1 MSRKIV
7 VVYNKKSGSA
17 LSARKLRQLFETAGF
32 DVLRMIA
39 ISDTLTQDL
48 STYIKKG
55 SWIAAVGG
63 DGTVS
68 AVASQLVGSKAVLVP
83 IPGGTL
89 NNFTKDLGVD
99 QDIERAVSRAA
110 TSEVKTVDIA
120 SVNGTYFL
128 NNSSIGVYPR
138 SLVVRESMQEHVG
151 KWPAAIYGIIRTL
164 VRFRTYNVTVDDR
177 SVVTPFVFVGNNDYR
192 LDRAGLGNRTSL
204 DSGQLCVYVVNSPRR
219 WALFRLFVRS
229 LFGTLRADKELL
241 LYRTSSLTIE
251 SARRRMH
258 VSHDGE
264 ISIMNLP
271 LHYEVHAGKLHVA
284 S

>member
-1 MSRKIV
+1 MNRKIV
-7 VVYNKKSGSA
+7 VVYNQKSGSA
-17 LSARKLRQLFETAGF
+17 LPARKLRKLFEAVGF

-39 ISDTLTQDL
+39 ISDTLARDL
-48 STYIKKG
+48 SSYIKKG
-55 SWIAAVGG
+55 LWIAAVGG

-68 AVASQLVGSKAVLVP
+68 AVASHLVGSKAVLVP

-99 QDIERAVSRAA
+99 QDIEQAVSHASVNKA
-110 TSEVKTVDIA
+110 KTIDIA

-138 SLVVRESMQEHVG
+138 SLVVRESMQDHVG
-151 KWPAAIYGIIRTL
+151 KWPAAIYGVIRTL

-177 SVVTPFVFVGNNDYR
+177 SVVTPFVFVGNNDYK
-192 LDRAGLGNRTSL
+192 LDHASLGNRTRL
-204 DSGQLCVYVVNSPRR
+204 DGGKLCVYVVNSPRR
-219 WALFRLFVRS
+219 LALFRMFVRS

-241 LYRTSSLTIE
+241 LYPASSLTIE
-251 SARRRMH
+251 SARSRMH

-264 ISIMNLP
+264 ISTMNLP
-271 LHYEVHAGKLHVA
+271 LHYKVHAGKLRIVA
-284 S
+284 